1 MPRRSTRLSAAL
13 LALLLAAGLGAC
25 GDDDEDDGSASTSTT
40 EATGSGTTE
49 EDGTTTTAGADATTT
64 SAAAGSTTTA
74 ASGGATSTAPPSGS
88 QTDGVIELVIVG
100 GDVQGGVRRERVKL
114 NSEVTIRATS
124 DVADELHVHTY
135 DLKVDLVPGRAA
147 DLTLLAR
154 IPGVFE
160 VELEERGKKVLE
172 LEVSG

>member
-1 MPRRSTRLSAAL
+1 MLRRSTRLSAAL

-25 GDDDEDDGSASTSTT
+25 GDDDEGDGAASTTTT

-49 EDGTTTTAGADATTT
+49 DDGSTTTAAGG
-64 SAAAGSTTTA
+64 AGSTTTAAPTSTTA

-88 QTDGVIELVIVG
+88 QSDGVIEVNIVG
-100 GDVQGGVRRERVKL
+100 GDVQGGVRREKVARDA
-114 NSEVTIRATS
+114 EVTIRVTS

-135 DLKVDLVPGRAA
+135 DLKVDLVAGRAA
-147 DLTLLAR
+147 DLTFLAR

-160 VELEERGKKVLE
+160 VELEDRGKKVLE